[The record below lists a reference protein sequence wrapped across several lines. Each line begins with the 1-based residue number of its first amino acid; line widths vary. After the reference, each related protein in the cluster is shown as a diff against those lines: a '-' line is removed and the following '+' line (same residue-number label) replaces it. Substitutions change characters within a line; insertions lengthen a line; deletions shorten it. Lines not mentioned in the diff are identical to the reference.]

1 MSMLNLFRRSA
12 CLRDLIGSFDLHLID
27 IGARG
32 GLDHDLLPAAWAI
45 HATGFEPAEQ
55 ECARL
60 NQLPSDPWKSACY
73 VPTAVGG
80 MDRAD
85 SKYVTGARA
94 ELLSSGSMAAV
105 IPSPCPKPQPL
116 QPISI

>member
-1 MSMLNLFRRSA
+1 MSMLNLFRRA
-12 CLRDLIGSFDLHLID
+12 FCLRELIGTLDLHLID

-32 GLDHDLLPAAWAI
+32 GMDHDLLPAAWAI

-80 MDRAD
+80 MDGTD
-85 SKYVTGARA
+85 TLK
-94 ELLSSGSMAAV
+94 
-105 IPSPCPKPQPL
+105 IPGNSERGF
-116 QPISI
+116 ITAS